1 MPIRKELPRQTVQ
14 NLIPPREDYVYFEAP
29 GEYPFQATS
38 GRFEII
44 NAGWLVDASL
54 LVYGNEEFIRERVA
68 VLAAELAGVDV
79 RVFAGPSTQ
88 ALVLTTAEF
97 AIIAFRGTRIEV
109 FPDPVALWQ
118 RRLGAIDAVV
128 EPSGKL
134 VFLNWRDVVSD
145 INFGMGPDGVHR
157 GFRQALDQAN
167 LWEAI
172 QSHLQTLSGRPIW
185 FTGHSLGAALATIAA
200 ARYATL
206 SPVQGLYT
214 FGSPR
219 VGNAAFAQTVP
230 GNAFRIVNNNDIV
243 ARLPPQFAGFVHVGD
258 KRLIDGS
265 GQFADDSREG
275 DSLKEQF
282 TRFIAAL
289 SRSAP
294 QQLIGDGKLQLPQFI
309 ARLRG
314 LDVEVP
320 DNALNDHAPAN
331 YACRI
336 WNALE
341 FKRAP
346 I

>member
-29 GEYPFQATS
+29 LEYPFQPLST
-38 GRFEII
+38 RFEIV
-44 NAGWLVDASL
+44 NAGWLADASL
-54 LVYGNEEFIRERVA
+54 LVYGDETFIRGRVA
-68 VLAAELAGVDV
+68 VLAAELPGVDV
-79 RVFAGPSTQ
+79 QVFAGPSTQ
-88 ALVLTTAEF
+88 ALVLTTVEF
-97 AIIAFRGTRIEV
+97 VIVAFRGTRIEV
-109 FPDPVALWQ
+109 FPDPIALWQ
-118 RRLGAIDAVV
+118 RGRGAQVTADQ
-128 EPSGKL
+128 PSGKL

-145 INFGMGPDGVHR
+145 VNFGMGPDGIHR

-172 QSHLQTLSGRPIW
+172 QSHLQTLSSRPVW

-200 ARYATL
+200 ARHATL
-206 SPVQGLYT
+206 APVQGMYT

-230 GNAFRIVNNNDIV
+230 GQVYRVVNNNDIV
-243 ARLPPQFAGFVHVGD
+243 ARLPPQFAGFVHVGE
-258 KRLIDGS
+258 KKFIDGS
-265 GQFADDSREG
+265 GNFLDDGGG

-294 QQLIGDGKLQLPQFI
+294 QLIDDKKLQLPQFI
-309 ARLRG
+309 ARLRS

-336 WNALE
+336 WNALS
-341 FKRAP
+341 P
-346 I
+346 